1 MALNIVYSTDNNYAQ
16 HTGVSICSLL
26 ENNKQFDTINIYI
39 IENNI
44 SNENKEK
51 INKIVDRYRRNIKYI
66 DFKKYKDKLNLNME
80 WKISLSSYAR
90 LFIASLLPKNV
101 DKVLY
106 YDCDTVIVDSL
117 DEIWNI
123 NIDEY
128 YIAAVQD
135 TVKNSTK
142 TAVGIDKKYKY
153 INAGMLLINLKKW
166 REEKVEEKF
175 LTFIK
180 EHNGNVIHHDQ
191 GVINGVLYK
200 KIKIISPRF
209 NLMTVYYT
217 MTREEMF
224 KYYGME
230 GEFYSELEIKEAI
243 DKVVYIHYTPG
254 FTSRPWIKGCKHPRK
269 DEYWKYLEMTPWS
282 DYKAIKD
289 NSKIQVKV
297 INFLYRNLSINIVSK
312 AINILYKIFKRG

>member
-51 INKIVDRYRRNIKYI
+51 INKIVYRYRRNIKYI
-66 DFKKYKDKLNLNME
+66 DFKKCKDKLNLNME

-101 DKVLY
+101 EKVLY

-153 INAGMLLINLKKW
+153 INSGMLLINLKKW

-230 GEFYSELEIKEAI
+230 GKFYSELEIKEAI

-269 DEYWKYLEMTPWS
+269 DEYWKYLKMTPWS